1 MMNNQQKSNNNQ
13 DLNLMMNNQP
23 YSNNNQMSRSNQINN
38 PQQNDSQNQNNQ
50 NLNNNSNSMQNNQQA
65 NQPFF
70 QPNQNIN
77 NIGGGGG
84 EVKVSG
90 RPNYQSI
97 LSKKGSNPSLNIFR
111 KGANK
116 VTSYLTFAERV
127 EQSPY
132 LISFEQQSNLK
143 KNNKS
148 KKKGN

>member
-1 MMNNQQKSNNNQ
+1 
-13 DLNLMMNNQP
+13 
-23 YSNNNQMSRSNQINN
+23 MS
-38 PQQNDSQNQNNQ
+38 
-50 NLNNNSNSMQNNQQA
+50 
-65 NQPFF
+65 
-70 QPNQNIN
+70 NQNIN

-90 RPNYQSI
+90 PPNYQSI

-132 LISFEQQSNLK
+132 LFLINKTKSIINISFMVII
-143 KNNKS
+143 
-148 KKKGN
+148 